1 MQTHAQGR
9 MFTDPADG
17 AAFWADELEGAKRD
31 CVNRLRYAFPE
42 LPESALAGM
51 AVLHPAV
58 AAQIRY
64 CRKRLAYYRRLQRRS
79 AAHAVNG

>member
-1 MQTHAQGR
+1 MPHAQKR

-17 AAFWADELEGAKRD
+17 TAFWKDELEAAKRD

-51 AVLHPAV
+51 AVEHPAV

-79 AAHAVNG
+79 AAHAVNE

>member
-1 MQTHAQGR
+1 MPHAQNR

-17 AAFWADELEGAKRD
+17 AAFWAVELEEAKRD
-31 CVNRLRYAFPE
+31 CVNRLRYVFPE

-51 AVLHPAV
+51 AVEHPAV
-58 AAQIRY
+58 ATRISY
-64 CRKRLAYYRRLQRRS
+64 CRKRRAYYRRLQRRS